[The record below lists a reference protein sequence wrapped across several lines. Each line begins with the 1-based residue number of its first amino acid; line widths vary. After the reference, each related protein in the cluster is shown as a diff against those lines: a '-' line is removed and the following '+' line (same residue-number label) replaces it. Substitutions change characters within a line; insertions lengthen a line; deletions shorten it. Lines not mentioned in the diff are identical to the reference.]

1 MGRKIAAAHEEPRCL
16 SPMETN
22 GSGVA
27 FESLTTWQQ
36 LAPASADAPAA
47 VSTSDDAPFRVRESV
62 NRKIAL
68 WHGQL
73 WTLRVDAIVNSTSE
87 SLRETSGI
95 CRKILDAAGK
105 QIWVECEAA
114 GQCRTGEAVITRGC
128 RLPAR

>member
-1 MGRKIAAAHEEPRCL
+1 MDV
-16 SPMETN
+16 N

-27 FESLTTWQQ
+27 YESLTTWQQ
-36 LAPASADAPAA
+36 LAPAPVDAPEDVLAA
-47 VSTSDDAPFRVRESV
+47 DDAPFRVSESI

-105 QIWVECEAA
+105 QIWVECDAA
-114 GQCRTGEAVITRGC
+114 GHCRTGEAVITRGC

>member
-1 MGRKIAAAHEEPRCL
+1 
-16 SPMETN
+16 MEVN

-36 LAPASADAPAA
+36 LVPVPADAPGNALAA
-47 VSTSDDAPFRVRESV
+47 ASSSDDAPFRVSESI
-62 NRKIAL
+62 NRKVAL

-73 WTLRVDAIVNSTSE
+73 WTLRVDAIVNSTNE

-114 GQCRTGEAVITRGC
+114 GQCRTGEAVVTRGC